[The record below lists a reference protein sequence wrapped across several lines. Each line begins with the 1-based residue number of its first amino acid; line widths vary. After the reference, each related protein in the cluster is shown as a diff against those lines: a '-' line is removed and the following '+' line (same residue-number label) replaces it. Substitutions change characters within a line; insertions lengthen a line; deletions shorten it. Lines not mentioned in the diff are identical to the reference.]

1 MIQGKELIKF
11 IIAGLFLIV
20 SLMPADTVLAYNI
33 KQIESELNSRD
44 WKIRLAAVEKL
55 SGLNDKKSLDLLLE
69 VAGAKGEYW
78 PVKIKA
84 IQLLG
89 ERADPAAIHV
99 LLEIYNDTFLNSECP
114 AIKSYAGR
122 ALGSFKNNEQV
133 FNALITGIDD
143 PELLTKEASIESL
156 GRIGN
161 PAAVTFLIPLLNDG
175 HFTVRH
181 VSINALVMIGDKR
194 AVPYLRDLAEKDKD
208 PVIKELALSALKKLN

>member
-1 MIQGKELIKF
+1 MRHGNEIIKL
-11 IIAGLFLIV
+11 IIAGLFFIV
-20 SLMPADTVLAYNI
+20 SLAPAQTSAYNF
-33 KQIESELNSRD
+33 KEIESKLNSRD
-44 WKIRLAAVEKL
+44 WKVRLAAVEKL

-99 LLEIYNDTFLNSECP
+99 LLEIYNDIFLNSECP

-122 ALGSFKNNEQV
+122 ALGSFKNNEPV
-133 FNALITGIDD
+133 FKALITGIDD

-161 PAAVTFLIPLLNDG
+161 PAAVEFLIPLLNDG

-194 AVPYLRDLAEKDKD
+194 AVPYLRDIAEKDKD